1 MLATN
6 QDLYKRVL
14 QLKTAVDPSTG
25 KIEWSKFFDSHSVYR
40 LLYTLQIVEAV
51 MEEGEGEGLESVEI
65 VADDDNKRKN
75 IPNPPPMVGPLP
87 PGVT

>member
-1 MLATN
+1 
-6 QDLYKRVL
+6 
-14 QLKTAVDPSTG
+14 
-25 KIEWSKFFDSHSVYR
+25 
-40 LLYTLQIVEAV
+40 